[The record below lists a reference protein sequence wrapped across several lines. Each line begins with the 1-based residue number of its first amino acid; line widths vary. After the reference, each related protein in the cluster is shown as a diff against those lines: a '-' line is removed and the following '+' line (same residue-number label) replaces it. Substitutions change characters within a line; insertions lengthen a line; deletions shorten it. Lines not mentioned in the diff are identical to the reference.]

1 MSAGQATRM
10 RILLVGAGGTLG
22 RAVAAELG
30 TRHHIIAA
38 GRKSG
43 HVRLELTDPA
53 SIRQAFAKAAPGPLD
68 AVVCTAGEVA
78 FAPMSTIHP
87 APIGESAYTLGLTN
101 KLLGQVNLA
110 LAAREHLVDG
120 GSITLTSGI
129 LSEVPVAGGSSASMA
144 DAALEGFVR
153 AAAAEL
159 PRGIRINVVSPSI
172 LVESLEAF
180 GAMFRGFEPVPA
192 ARAAL
197 AYSRSVEGIQTG
209 QVFRVY

>member
-1 MSAGQATRM
+1 MSTAHGNRL
-10 RILLVGAGGTLG
+10 RILLVGASGTLG

-30 TRHHIIAA
+30 TRHHIYTA
-38 GRKSG
+38 GRNSG
-43 HVRLELTDPA
+43 GVRLDIGDPA
-53 SIRQAFAKAAPGPLD
+53 SLRRAMADLAPLD

-78 FAPMSTIHP
+78 FAPLATIQP
-87 APIGESAYTLGLTN
+87 APIGESAYTLGLTS
-101 KLLGQVNLA
+101 KVLGQVNLA

-129 LSEVPVAGGSSASMA
+129 LAELPVTAGSSASMC
-144 DAALEGFVR
+144 DAAVEGFVR

-159 PRGIRINVVSPSI
+159 PRGIRINTVSPSI
-172 LVESLEAF
+172 LTESLPAF
-180 GAMFRGFEPVPA
+180 GWLFRGFEPVPA

-209 QVFRVY
+209 QVFRIC

>member
-43 HVRLELTDPA
+43 HVRLDLSDPA
-53 SIRQAFAKAAPGPLD
+53 SICDAFTKAAAGPID

-78 FAPMSTIHP
+78 FAPLLTIRP
-87 APIGESAYTLGLTN
+87 APFGESAYTLGLTN

-110 LAAREHLVDG
+110 LAVREHLVDG

-129 LSEVPVAGGSSASMA
+129 LAELPVAGGSSASMA
-144 DAALEGFVR
+144 DAAVEGFVR

-159 PRGIRINVVSPSI
+159 PRGLRINVVSPSI
-172 LVESLEAF
+172 LTESMADF
-180 GAMFRGFEPVPA
+180 GPMFRGFEPIPA
-192 ARAAL
+192 ARVAL